1 MSWLTLLG
9 VCGLLIWKTEAFPDG
24 AGDSA
29 CVTMQPGHYG
39 TNASETPPEY
49 VIKVS
54 ASTYCPG
61 GSLQGTT
68 CISLFVGLLPVFL
81 PENLEEIE
89 KIKKVF
95 LISITVY
102 WQRSF

>member
-1 MSWLTLLG
+1 MAWLTLLG

-61 GSLQGTT
+61 GSLQGTIR
-68 CISLFVGLLPVFL
+68 ISLFVYRQ
-81 PENLEEIE
+81 
-89 KIKKVF
+89 KIKTLYKTSSS
-95 LISITVY
+95 ISS
-102 WQRSF
+102 RKPRRN